1 MTKKEITEIEKLLSD
16 YSFLEMFASNKEE
29 WADCQKNFAK
39 QLAINSLLLRI
50 GYRVRVDRKEE
61 KEGVTYNHFKVE
73 KWS

>member
-1 MTKKEITEIEKLLSD
+1 MTKKEIIEVEKLLSD

-29 WADCQKNFAK
+29 WADSQKNFAK

-73 KWS
+73 KCS